1 MRCTIGFAAV
11 LLAAPVAAEPL
22 IYDNGRIF
30 IQAKLKNV
38 QTEALLDSGAEA
50 SLIDPALAKR
60 AGLPPGVEIEIK
72 GSGGKG
78 KARFVYGPHIY
89 AGGLD
94 LGEQELVI
102 LDLRDI
108 SKRLIKR
115 PTQMVVGRQ
124 LFDAARLR
132 IDILGGTWDVLKP
145 DDKAVGVALKLEKHA
160 GIEAAPVTVNGVAA
174 LADFDL
180 GNGSKVMISKAMA
193 AKLVLKTIGQEK
205 GGGIGGELVRDLV
218 TIDRL
223 DVAGKTFRNV
233 TAGVDALDNA
243 GDLNI
248 GTAILQH
255 FIVTTDFPGRAV
267 YLEAREKE

>member
-1 MRCTIGFAAV
+1 MKYIIGLAAV
-11 LLAAPVAAEPL
+11 LLSAPAIAEPL

-30 IQAKLKNV
+30 VRATLKGIP
-38 QTEALLDSGAEA
+38 TEALLDSGAEA

-60 AGLPPGVEIEIK
+60 AGLPPGVEIEMK
-72 GSGGKG
+72 GSGGKE
-78 KARFVYGPHIY
+78 KARFVYGPHIV
-89 AGGLD
+89 AGGID

-115 PTQMVVGRQ
+115 PTAMILGRQ
-124 LFDAARLR
+124 MFDAGRLR
-132 IDILGGTWDVLKP
+132 VDLLGGTWEVLKP
-145 DDKAVGVALKLEKHA
+145 DQKLLGTKLTLEKHA
-160 GIEAAPVTVNGVAA
+160 GIEAAPVAVNGVSA

-180 GNGSKVMISKAMA
+180 GNGSKVMISKAMV
-193 AKLVLKTIGQEK
+193 AKLGLKTIGQEK

-267 YLEAREKE
+267 YLEPRVKD

>member
-1 MRCTIGFAAV
+1 MKALAGLSLIA
-11 LLAAPVAAEPL
+11 LAAPVAAEPL

-30 IQAKLKNV
+30 IRAELAGFA
-38 QTEALLDSGAEA
+38 TEALLDSGAEA
-50 SLIDPALAKR
+50 SLVDPVLARK
-60 AGLPPGVEIEIK
+60 AGLKPGVEIEIK
-72 GSGGKG
+72 GSGGKEKG
-78 KARFVYGPHIY
+78 RFVYGPRIA
-89 AGGLD
+89 AGGID

-102 LDLRDI
+102 LDLRDL

-115 PTQMVVGRQ
+115 PTQMIFGRQ

-145 DDKAVGVALKLEKHA
+145 ADTASGTPLKLHKHA
-160 GIEAAPVTVNGVAA
+160 GIEAAPVTVNGVPA

-193 AKLVLKTIGQEK
+193 DKLGLKPHGQEM

-218 TIDRL
+218 LIDRL
-223 DVAGKTFRNV
+223 EVAGQTYRNV
-233 TAGVDALDNA
+233 EAGVDALDNA

-248 GTAILQH
+248 GTSILKD
-255 FIVTTDFPGRAV
+255 FVITTDFPGRTI
-267 YLEAREKE
+267 YLEPRSGR